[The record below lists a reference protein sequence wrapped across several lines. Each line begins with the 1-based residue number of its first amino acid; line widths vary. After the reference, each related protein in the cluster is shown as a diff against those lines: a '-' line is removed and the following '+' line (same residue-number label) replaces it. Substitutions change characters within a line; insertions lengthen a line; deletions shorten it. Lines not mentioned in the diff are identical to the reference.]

1 MPNYSEE
8 NGVRYTELLRLEY
21 FDIIRMMITDPMH
34 TFLLG
39 MVHNEVKLCLSSMSV
54 NNATEFQSR
63 IKRIR
68 IPYDLGRLP
77 TNIFNKSGGLT
88 ELTAQQWKNFS
99 LHLCPTMLHWID
111 IRQSIPSNALTMS
124 NC

>member
-1 MPNYSEE
+1 MKSN
-8 NGVRYTELLRLEY
+8 
-21 FDIIRMMITDPMH
+21 
-34 TFLLG
+34 
-39 MVHNEVKLCLSSMSV
+39 CV

-88 ELTAQQWKNFS
+88 ATVEELS

-111 IRQSIPSNALTMS
+111 IRQSIPINALTMS